1 MLRCGCDGG
10 LFMQVRGQGWY
21 RTTHRQAYR
30 TWYCIAPRLSND
42 WLGCAVIVQ
51 GDARLDRPLRFPA
64 QSRVRR
70 ARNTSAFLLA
80 NFVSPYQP
88 PATFLLYANLQEQA
102 SDRLPQICMT
112 NCLIRMTCLTF
123 IHFKV
128 MISVVEPGIPENKDS
143 VRRGNPYFGIFSRT
157 THVLKSFKRV

>member
-42 WLGCAVIVQ
+42 WLGCAVVVQ
-51 GDARLDRPLRFPA
+51 GDARLDRPLHFPA

-88 PATFLLYANLQEQA
+88 PATFLLYANLQERA

-112 NCLIRMTCLTF
+112 NCLIRMTYLAF

-128 MISVVEPGIPENKDS
+128 VIYAVEQGIPKNGGSEIRTLPPFL
-143 VRRGNPYFGIFSRT
+143 VYFHELHRI
-157 THVLKSFKRV
+157 